1 MENKS
6 PKPLNAEV
14 VTGKDTTKSDSEVVA
29 NTDTQQAEAKVSETK
44 QVEKKPS
51 GHLSAGQYPRM
62 GSFLERLVA
71 YIIDYFILMFLGSI
85 LGFFVALPFGFVGGV
100 MGNMSDS
107 ASTGVISGISS
118 MMQLFV
124 FGISLFVGVIYY
136 VYFYTKKGQT
146 PGKMVMKLKVVRAD
160 DLNYLSAGMVILRQ
174 TIGMWVNGLLFY
186 LGYLWYFM
194 SPKRQTWADSIA
206 SSLVVKTDDSGQIY
220 MDGQETYPK
229 KPLNTFLPCGCFGL
243 LFIAFVV
250 ILFSGIIALT
260 SAVMNSGSLQG
271 DNPNLNEIYMDEN
284 WQPGDPSGSEFNF
297 NFDDLEGMD
306 YYGETGDN
314 MGQFETLPGT
324 PGIGEVPDFENMT
337 EEEFTKYLEEQLKL
351 ELGR

>member
-6 PKPLNAEV
+6 PKPLNAQV
-14 VTGKDTTKSDSEVVA
+14 VSDEATTKSNSDVVA
-29 NTDTQQAEAKVSETK
+29 KTESKQVEEKTSDTK
-44 QVEKKPS
+44 QVDTKSKES
-51 GHLSAGQYPRM
+51 VSSGQYPRM

-71 YIIDYFILMFLGSI
+71 YIIDYFILMFLGFI
-85 LGFFVALPFGFVGGV
+85 LGFVVALPFGFIGGV
-100 MGNMSDS
+100 MGNLNDS
-107 ASTGVISGISS
+107 SGVVSGISS
-118 MMQLFV
+118 IMQLFV
-124 FGISLFVGVIYY
+124 FGISLFVGIIYY

-243 LFIAFVV
+243 LFIAFFV
-250 ILFSGIIALT
+250 ILFSSIIAIT
-260 SAVMNSGSLQG
+260 SAVMNSGSMQG
-271 DNPNLNEIYMDEN
+271 DMPNSNDFYMNEN
-284 WQPGDPSGSEFNF
+284 WQPGDPNGSEFNF

-314 MGQFETLPGT
+314 MGQFENMPGADE
-324 PGIGEVPDFENMT
+324 IPDFENMT

>member
-14 VTGKDTTKSDSEVVA
+14 ASDKDTTKSDSEVVA
-29 NTDTQQAEAKVSETK
+29 KTDTQQAEAKVSDTNQVDTK
-44 QVEKKPS
+44 SKESVS
-51 GHLSAGQYPRM
+51 SGQYPRM

-71 YIIDYFILMFLGSI
+71 YIIDYFILMFLGFI
-85 LGFFVALPFGFVGGV
+85 LGFFVMLPFGLLGGI
-100 MGNMSDS
+100 MGNLNDS
-107 ASTGVISGISS
+107 AGVISGISS

-243 LFIAFVV
+243 LFIAFFV
-250 ILFSGIIALT
+250 ILFSSIIALT
-260 SAVMNSGSLQG
+260 SAVMNSGSFQG
-271 DNPNLNEIYMDEN
+271 DMPNSNDIYMDEN
-284 WQPGDPSGSEFNF
+284 WQPGDPSGTEFNF

-314 MGQFETLPGT
+314 MGQFETLPGA
-324 PGIGEVPDFENMT
+324 GEVPDFENMT